1 MLYFTVDKNCIGGSE
16 CAVWETVSVLR
27 ILRTVAPQSILPI
40 DTFLSKKLTGKLQQQ
55 LQDALT
61 LATHAEPNW

>member
-1 MLYFTVDKNCIGGSE
+1 MIYTYLDKGCAGGSE
-16 CAVWETVSVLR
+16 CAVWEAVSVLR
-27 ILRTVAPQSILPI
+27 VLRTIVSSSILPI
-40 DTFLSKKLTGKLQQQ
+40 ESFLSKKLTGKLQQQ